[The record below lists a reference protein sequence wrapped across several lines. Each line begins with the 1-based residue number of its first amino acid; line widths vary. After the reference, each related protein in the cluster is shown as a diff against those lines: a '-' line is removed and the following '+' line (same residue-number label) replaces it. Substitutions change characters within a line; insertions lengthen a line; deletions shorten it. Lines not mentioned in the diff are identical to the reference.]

1 MGKLLL
7 VEAEFLPQ
15 EFQISGKGVPAAH
28 CRDFDNLKRKQ
39 PRSILYKRHAN
50 LIHPNVAERS
60 RGRTATGFRMA
71 IADDNAESQNGLT
84 DLYRRHRAWLASR
97 VSRAGALEPED
108 VVQEAFLR
116 ASSYGAG
123 SSIKHPRALLL
134 KIALNVARAAARSAQ
149 AAKNTAPPFE
159 ALTGGGAVGA
169 DQFEAVLVKQIVLAL
184 PEDYRDIFVMHRFG
198 GMSYEEIAQARGMT
212 VKAVE
217 WRMSRALSICA
228 ATLRE

>member
-1 MGKLLL
+1 
-7 VEAEFLPQ
+7 
-15 EFQISGKGVPAAH
+15 
-28 CRDFDNLKRKQ
+28 
-39 PRSILYKRHAN
+39 
-50 LIHPNVAERS
+50 
-60 RGRTATGFRMA
+60 MA
-71 IADDNAESQNGLT
+71 IADDNAASQNGLT

-116 ASSYGAG
+116 ASGYGAG
-123 SSIKHPRALLL
+123 SPIKHPRALLL
-134 KIALNVARAAARSAQ
+134 TIALNVVRAAARSAQ
-149 AAKNTAPPFE
+149 AAKNTPPAFE

-169 DQFEAVLVKQIVLAL
+169 EQFEAVLVKQIILAL
-184 PEDYRDIFVMHRFG
+184 PEEYRDIFVMHRFG
-198 GMSYEEIAQARGMT
+198 GMSYDEIAQARGMT